1 MTKRYPSSPARRQGG
16 GFLLES
22 LIALVLMAVIG
33 LGAVSVTSR
42 AQLAQA
48 QAFSRQHVI
57 NQMRLALLNDRYNG
71 VDICGPSAKV
81 MVTLPDGSPREV
93 KVDNCDPVEAKVNGV
108 TVPDVRLPLS
118 LTVKIPDGDQEFFLQ
133 VGGVLDQ

>member
-1 MTKRYPSSPARRQGG
+1 MTKRYPSSPAHRQGG

-42 AQLAQA
+42 AQVAQA

-57 NQMRLALLNDRYNG
+57 NQMRLALLNNKYNG
-71 VDICGPSAKV
+71 VNICDTAIFA
-81 MVTLPDGSPREV
+81 TLPDGSAKEITV
-93 KVDNCDPVEAKVNGV
+93 HNCDLVTAKVNGV
-108 TVPDVRLPLS
+108 DVPNVRLPLS
-118 LTVKIPDGDQEFFLQ
+118 LTVDIPDGDQEFTLQ
-133 VGGVLDQ
+133 VGGVLGQ